1 MHIFIP
7 GTVRLIIHA
16 TFQIAQH
23 MGKAFLMIRSI
34 IIKGPVMIVYKDPLV
49 IFSDRVLYP
58 FMPFFLT
65 GKIQGFSV
73 QRCADIYLSALSVFP
88 AICTVCMHD
97 RGKQHICISSP
108 ALSFRF

>member
-58 FMPFFLT
+58 FMPFFSRAKYRAFPSGVAQT
-65 GKIQGFSV
+65 YIWQPFPFSLPFV
-73 QRCADIYLSALSVFP
+73 QS
-88 AICTVCMHD
+88 VCMT
-97 RGKQHICISSP
+97 GESSIS
-108 ALSFRF
+108 A

>member
-73 QRCADIYLSALSVFP
+73 RRCADIYLAALSVFP
-88 AICTVCMHD
+88 AICTVCMQNRD
-97 RGKQHICISSP
+97 KKWR
-108 ALSFRF
+108 L

>member
-1 MHIFIP
+1 MNIFIP

-16 TFQIAQH
+16 AFQIAQH

-65 GKIQGFSV
+65 GKIQGFSISWSS
-73 QRCADIYLSALSVFP
+73 CFVFFC
-88 AICTVCMHD
+88 IFSNS
-97 RGKQHICISSP
+97 RSISS
-108 ALSFRF
+108 STWNQ